1 MCKCLLLILDERF
14 EVNESLKCTVVERS
28 LTFHRIYCSI
38 QQLPYTEFQVKICE
52 TEVEEGQLKVCSAS
66 VWLLLHENMKK

>member
-1 MCKCLLLILDERF
+1 MCKCLLLILDECF

-28 LTFHRIYCSI
+28 LRFQHIYCSI
-38 QQLPYTEFQVKICE
+38 QQLPYTEFQVKICV
-52 TEVEEGQLKVCSAS
+52 TEEEESQLKVCSAS